1 MTRDFTPI
9 KKCCLGCHQKVL
21 DTYEIKHGQE
31 KDEKVNT
38 TNYADLPIFR
48 VPTLKN
54 IKPKKMT
61 FLQQQLI
68 IQVLKRLIYRKNLL
82 IKTYG

>member
-21 DTYEIKHGQE
+21 DTYEIKHGKE

-48 VPTLKN
+48 VPTIKKHKAKVDDISSLKEVDLSEES
-54 IKPKKMT
+54 T
-61 FLQQQLI
+61 YQDLW
-68 IQVLKRLIYRKNLL
+68 L
-82 IKTYG
+82 IK